1 MRSSPDFSEFPP
13 NLWVVFSIQV
23 GSFEVVLPMKEVIQV
38 TPLLWKKEEK
48 LRVLKS
54 NPFISKKL
62 PRTRKSNGMNGKM
75 DDDYGDEFLKLD

>member
-1 MRSSPDFSEFPP
+1 MRTSPDFSEFHP

-23 GSFEVVLPMKEVIQV
+23 GSFEVVLPMKEVNQI

-48 LRVLKS
+48 LRVLIT

-62 PRTRKSNGMNGKM
+62 LRTRKSNGMNGKM

>member
-1 MRSSPDFSEFPP
+1 
-13 NLWVVFSIQV
+13 V
-23 GSFEVVLPMKEVIQV
+23 
-38 TPLLWKKEEK
+38 WKKEEK

-75 DDDYGDEFLKLD
+75 DDDYDDEFLKLD